1 MLIVIGR
8 VLRAHGL
15 RGDVLVDVR
24 TDEPARRFRAGA
36 VLRRG
41 DGTGALTIEAA
52 SPHADRMRVRF
63 AEAGDRTSA
72 EGLRGVELV
81 FDSDDLTPSTDPDD
95 VHDLELI
102 GSSVVTTDGAEVGT
116 VTDVLHPA
124 QDVLVIERATGGE
137 VLVPFV
143 AAMVPVV
150 DLANRRLVVDPPP
163 GLLDDEEG

>member
-1 MLIVIGR
+1 MLVVIGR

-24 TDEPARRFRAGA
+24 TDEPARRFTVGA

-41 DGTGALTIEAA
+41 DGTGALTVETA
-52 SPHADRMRVRF
+52 SPHNDRMRVRF
-63 AEAGDRTSA
+63 AEAGDRTAA
-72 EGLRGVELV
+72 EALRGVELV
-81 FDSDDLTPSTDPDD
+81 MDSGDLPPSTDADD

-102 GSSVVTTDGAEVGT
+102 GSSVVTTDGTEVGT

-124 QDVLVIERATGGE
+124 QDVLVIARPDGGE

-143 AAMVPVV
+143 AALVPVV
-150 DLANRRLVVDPPP
+150 DLAGRRLVVDPPP
-163 GLLDDEEG
+163 GLLGDEEA

>member
-1 MLIVIGR
+1 MLVVIGR

-24 TDEPARRFRAGA
+24 TDEPARRFRTGA

-41 DGTGALTIEAA
+41 DGTGTLTIETA
-52 SPHADRMRVRF
+52 SSHAERMRVRF
-63 AEAGDRTSA
+63 AEAADRTSA
-72 EGLRGVELV
+72 EALRGVELV
-81 FDSDDLTPSTDPDD
+81 LDSADLPPSTDPDD

-102 GSSVVTTDGAEVGT
+102 GSSVVTTDGVEVGT

-124 QDVLVIERATGGE
+124 QDVLVIERVTGGE

-150 DLANRRLVVDPPP
+150 DVAGRRLVVDPPP
-163 GLLDDEEG
+163 GLLDEEG